1 MQHHE
6 SEPSARPLSMKNM
19 FSAATTLGTSII
31 IKMACGLFLIKLLAL
46 RLPVTE
52 FGQMGQYMT
61 LIAFLTAIA
70 GGGQIHGLIK
80 LLGESKPGTIEWT
93 ELLQT
98 AHFQTFIAS
107 GAIMLILVFGALPLT
122 EYLVGRP
129 ELVWIMA
136 PVCIGLFFAGLNN
149 INIAAMSATGAMRD
163 LASSQVMATLIATAA
178 TAALLWIFG
187 LPGAAT
193 GFALTAFWN
202 FVLSH
207 RRTKKL
213 ELIQSFDR
221 RPVFNPALLK
231 ALFSYSG
238 AFLVAILFM
247 PLSYMF
253 VRAELASIHGWK
265 AVGQWQAVHKLSEAV
280 MQIYGTFLNNF
291 VLAHMARVKSYNEI
305 RSLLINVTL
314 AVVGSAI
321 LGYTVLYIGRDLAVS
336 ILFTSEFKPITG
348 WLHVQ
353 FAGDVLCLVAAI
365 ASNFFIARKLL
376 WRYIMVQASAAAFF
390 VYLFSMFA
398 AEHGFAA
405 PIFAHLYTFGILA
418 VCFLGLALFS
428 EWTHRK
434 TVR

>member
-1 MQHHE
+1 MQRRE
-6 SEPSARPLSMKNM
+6 AEPPARPLSMKSM

-61 LIAFLTAIA
+61 LVAFLTAIA

-80 LLGESKPGTIEWT
+80 LLSESKPGSSEWS
-93 ELLQT
+93 ELLQS
-98 AHFQTFIAS
+98 AHFQALIAS
-107 GAIMLILVFGALPLT
+107 GAIMLVLTFSSVPLT
-122 EYLVGRP
+122 QYLVGRP
-129 ELVWIMA
+129 ELVWIMV

-149 INIAAMSATGAMRD
+149 INIATMSATGAMRD
-163 LASSQVMATLIATAA
+163 LASSQVIATLFATA
-178 TAALLWIFG
+178 TTALLLWFFG

-207 RRTKKL
+207 HRTKRL
-213 ELIQSFDR
+213 GLIQKTDR
-221 RPVFNPALLK
+221 RPVFNPPLFK

-253 VRAELASIHGWK
+253 VRTELASMHGWK
-265 AVGQWQAVHKLSEAV
+265 AAGQWQAVHKLSEAI

-291 VLAHMARVKSYNEI
+291 VLAHMARAKSYSEI
-305 RSLLINVTL
+305 RGLLINVTL
-314 AVVGSAI
+314 AAVGSAL
-321 LGYTVLYIGRDLAVS
+321 LGYTVLFLGRDLAVS
-336 ILFTSEFKPITG
+336 ILFTSQFLPITE

-353 FAGDVLCLVAAI
+353 FAGDIFGLIAAI
-365 ASNFFIARKLL
+365 ASNFFVAQKFL
-376 WRYIMVQASAAAFF
+376 WRYILMQASAAALFI
-390 VYLFSMFA
+390 YLFSVFVA
-398 AEHGFAA
+398 DYGFAA

-418 VCFLGLALFS
+418 ICFAGLALYS